1 MKVAITGSHGL
12 IGSALSAR
20 LAGSGDTVVP
30 VRRSPDGR
38 IDPAALDGVD
48 AVVHLAGVGIGDK
61 RWSDAHK
68 AAVRDSRLEGTSLVA
83 RTIAAM
89 TPRPA
94 LLSASAVGIYGDR
107 GAEPVDEASAPGR
120 GYLAELCVDWEAAT
134 APAADAGARVVH
146 LRTGIVLSPAGG
158 ALKKQL
164 PLFRFG
170 IGGRL
175 GSGRQFVSW
184 ITLED
189 EVAAIEFL
197 LRHDSV
203 SGPVNLTAPQPVT
216 NAELTA
222 ALGRALHRPA
232 VVPVPAAALK
242 VVMGSQMVDEMLL
255 SSANVLP
262 HALERAGY
270 RFAHPS
276 LDEAL
281 RSILG

>member
-12 IGSALSAR
+12 IGSALSTR
-20 LAGSGDTVVP
+20 LAGNGDTVVP
-30 VRRSPDGR
+30 VRRGPDGQL
-38 IDPAALDGVD
+38 DPSALDGVD

-61 RWSDAHK
+61 RWSESHK
-68 AAVRDSRLEGTSLVA
+68 AAVRDSRLQGTALVA
-83 RTIAAM
+83 RTIAGM
-89 TPRPA
+89 TPRPT
-94 LLSASAVGIYGDR
+94 LLSGSAVGFYGDR
-107 GAEPVDEASAPGR
+107 GREPVDEASPPGQ
-120 GYLAELCVDWEAAT
+120 GYLAELCVEWESAT
-134 APAADAGARVVH
+134 APAADAGGRVVL
-146 LRTGIVLSPAGG
+146 LRSGIVLSPTGG

-170 IGGRL
+170 VGGRL
-175 GSGRQFVSW
+175 GSGRQFISW

-197 LRHDSV
+197 LQHDSV
-203 SGPVNLTAPQPVT
+203 SGPVNLTAPHPVT
-216 NAELTA
+216 NAEFTA

-232 VVPVPAAALK
+232 VVPVPAVALK

-270 RFAHPS
+270 QFAHPVM
-276 LDEAL
+276 DEAL
-281 RSILG
+281 TSALG

>member
-20 LAGSGDTVVP
+20 LAGRGDTVAP
-30 VRRSPDGR
+30 VRRDPDGQ
-38 IDPAALDGVD
+38 IDPDALDGVD
-48 AVVHLAGVGIGDK
+48 AVVHLAGVGIADK

-68 AAVRDSRLEGTSLVA
+68 AAVRESRVQGTSLVA

-94 LLSASAVGIYGDR
+94 LLSASAVGFYGDR
-107 GAEPVDEASAPGR
+107 GREPVDEASPPGR
-120 GYLAELCVDWEAAT
+120 GYLAELCVAWEQAT
-134 APAADAGARVVH
+134 APAVEAGARVVH
-146 LRTGIVLSPAGG
+146 LRSGIVLSPTGG

-170 IGGRL
+170 VGGRL
-175 GSGRQFVSW
+175 GSGRQFMSW

-189 EVAAIEFL
+189 EVAAIDFL
-197 LRHDSV
+197 LHHDSV

-216 NAELTA
+216 NAEFTA
-222 ALGRALHRPA
+222 ALGRAVHRPA

-255 SSANVLP
+255 SSANVVP
-262 HALERAGY
+262 RALERAGY
-270 RFAHPS
+270 QFAHPA
-276 LDEAL
+276 LEEAL
-281 RSILG
+281 TSILG